1 MDTQSTGIDN
11 ENPPFWDSE
20 REYIV
25 KQQDRDELLGR
36 LDERT
41 SNTWTLVEKMEKHLG
56 KLNDSVL
63 ENTISCAKS
72 RTGVR
77 NLWAVIGFVAIVT
90 GTALGIAL

>member
-1 MDTQSTGIDN
+1 MATGWDK
-11 ENPPFWDSE
+11 EELPPPFWDSE
-20 REYIV
+20 REYV
-25 KQQDRDELLGR
+25 MKQADRDELLGR

-63 ENTISCAKS
+63 ENTISCAKNK
-72 RTGVR
+72 TGVR